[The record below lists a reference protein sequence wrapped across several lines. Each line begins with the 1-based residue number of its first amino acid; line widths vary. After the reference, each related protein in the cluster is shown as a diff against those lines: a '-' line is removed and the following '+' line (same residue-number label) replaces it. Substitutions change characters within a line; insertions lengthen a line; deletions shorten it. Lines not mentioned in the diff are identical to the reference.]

1 MLNKFQQTNV
11 SGPQNKKMNK
21 AQPAVVKKAQNPEN
35 PIKSTQNNNNN
46 SQLQKTANFGGNS
59 IQNNN
64 NSSQLQKTANFGGN
78 NSFSNNMTT
87 PKKSL
92 PSSGIKPTLP
102 QESNLVSDQKEG
114 RSLAEHRGIQR
125 GHLLYTRAV
134 EKQKIR

>member
-46 SQLQKTANFGGNS
+46 SQLQKTANFGGN
-59 IQNNN
+59 
-64 NSSQLQKTANFGGN
+64 

-92 PSSGIKPTLP
+92 QSSGIKPTLP

>member
-1 MLNKFQQTNV
+1 
-11 SGPQNKKMNK
+11 MNK
-21 AQPAVVKKAQNPEN
+21 AQPVVLKKAENQEN
-35 PIKSTQNNNNN
+35 PIKSAQNTNNS
-46 SQLQKTANFGGNS
+46 SQLQKTANLGGNS
-59 IQNNN
+59 TQNNN

-92 PSSGIKPTLP
+92 QSSGIKPTLP
-102 QESNLVSDQKEG
+102 QESNLVSDQKDV
-114 RSLAEHRGIQR
+114 RSSAEHRGIQR

>member
-1 MLNKFQQTNV
+1 
-11 SGPQNKKMNK
+11 MNK
-21 AQPAVVKKAQNPEN
+21 AQPAGFKKAENPEHS
-35 PIKSTQNNNNN
+35 IKSSQNNKNI
-46 SQLQKTANFGGNS
+46 SQLQKSANFGENNN
-59 IQNNN
+59 QNNN

-92 PSSGIKPTLP
+92 PSSGVKPTLP
-102 QESNLVSDQKEG
+102 QESNLVSNQKDI
-114 RSLAEHRGIQR
+114 RSSLEHRGIQR